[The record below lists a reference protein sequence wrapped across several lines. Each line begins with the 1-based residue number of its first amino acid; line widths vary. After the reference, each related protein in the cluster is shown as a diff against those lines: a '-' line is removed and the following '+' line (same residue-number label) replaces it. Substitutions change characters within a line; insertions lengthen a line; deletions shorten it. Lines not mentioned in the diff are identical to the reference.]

1 MMWCK
6 LMTDLYNWGR
16 MLSKFIIQLWEM
28 LMMKTLISA
37 KSRGRYMDYGAVDA
51 DICLF
56 LLLLI
61 LN

>member
-1 MMWCK
+1 
-6 LMTDLYNWGR
+6 
-16 MLSKFIIQLWEM
+16 
-28 LMMKTLISA
+28 LISA
-37 KSRGRYMDYGAVDA
+37 KSRGRYMDYGAADA

>member
-1 MMWCK
+1 M
-6 LMTDLYNWGR
+6 
-16 MLSKFIIQLWEM
+16 I
-28 LMMKTLISA
+28 KTLISA